1 MLATRIIPCLDVY
14 RGNVVKGV
22 KFNNIKK
29 AGDPIKLAKF
39 YNEQNADEIVFL
51 DIGASYE
58 SRDTL
63 LNVVKQVSNEVFI
76 PLTVGGGIRTV
87 ENIQKA
93 LHSGADK
100 VSICTSAILNPQ
112 LIYEGASIFGSQC
125 IVLSIDAKRYQNS
138 WRAYTHGGRNDS
150 GLDAIEWAKRGEELG
165 AGEILLNSIDMDGT
179 KTGYDIELIRKVSES
194 VKIPVIASGGA
205 GELSH
210 MLKAIVDGKADA
222 VLVASLLHYVEY
234 TIYDI
239 KKYLDE
245 NGVVVQW

>member
-14 RGNVVKGV
+14 RGDVVKGV
-22 KFNNIKK
+22 KFNNIRK
-29 AGDPIKLAKF
+29 AGDPVELARF

-63 LNVVKQVSNEVFI
+63 LNVVKQVSEEVFI

-87 ENIQKA
+87 KDMQKA

-100 VSICTSAILNPQ
+100 VAICTSAISNPQ
-112 LIYEGASIFGSQC
+112 LIYDGASTFGSQC
-125 IVLSIDAKRYQNS
+125 IVLSIDAKRYQKG

-150 GLDAIEWAKRGEELG
+150 GLDVVEWAKRGEQLG

-205 GELSH
+205 GELNH

-222 VLVASLLHYVEY
+222 VLVASLLHYAEY
-234 TIYDI
+234 TIYNI
-239 KKYLDE
+239 KKYLHE
-245 NGVVVQW
+245 NGVVVRW